1 MARSQSSQSK
11 QKYAAVMRISAPA
24 CKLAAFDP
32 SHDFGAPLFD
42 AGILRVGFHRL
53 RGHFRAGSEYCA
65 THLLHATISGE
76 IVCEAG
82 DKPLRVRKG
91 EVLIAPARGPHRLRM
106 TKSPC
111 TVAWIHI
118 RQTPQWEFLRATGR
132 EVRAL
137 IAPGDFENV
146 MEAIVRLSR
155 PEGARSAELMFHYAE
170 ILLIL
175 LSRELEHLH
184 SPADRAAQI
193 RLLRLWDAVREDP
206 AHDWSAT
213 ELAERVGLSSGYL
226 PEICRRHFGV
236 TPMQKVTSIRMEQ
249 ARDLLRMTN
258 LTLAEIAGR
267 VGYETEYA
275 FSDAFK
281 RLNGCRPGA
290 FRCSSAL

>member
-1 MARSQSSQSK
+1 
-11 QKYAAVMRISAPA
+11 MRISAPA